1 MINDKGLKDTD
12 QNTLYIIKATTCI
25 KLHKTER
32 SRRKK

>member
-25 KLHKTER
+25 KLYQIT
-32 SRRKK
+32 